1 MRKVIGATFVTM
13 DGVMQAPGGPEEDTS
28 GGFRYGG
35 WTVPYF
41 DDMSGGAIDAV
52 MREPFDLLL
61 GRRTYDIF
69 AAYWPFVDDSDIA
82 ERFNA
87 CIKYVA
93 TSSSEALTWKRTV
106 RLQGNVVDAIRQ
118 LKESDGPNLLVQ
130 GSSVLY
136 QTLLHED
143 LLDELTLLVF
153 PIVLGTGKRLFG
165 TGAVPAAFET
175 VETRTSPNGVV
186 ISKYLR
192 AGQVQTGSFAA
203 EEPSR
208 VELERRERMNLS
220 R

>member
-1 MRKVIGATFVTM
+1 MRKVIGATFVTL

-28 GGFRYGG
+28 GGFKYGG

-41 DDMSGGAIDAV
+41 DDEGGAAIDAV

-69 AAYWPFVDDSDIA
+69 AAYWPFEDDSLVA

-93 TSSSEALTWKRTV
+93 TSSSRSLTWARTV
-106 RLQGNVVDAIRQ
+106 RLQGNVADAIRQ
-118 LKESDGPNLLVQ
+118 LKDSDGPNLLVQ

-153 PIVLGTGKRLFG
+153 PIVLGTGTRLFG
-165 TGAVPAAFET
+165 TGTVPAAFDVVASHT
-175 VETRTSPNGVV
+175 TPTGVM
-186 ISKYLR
+186 IGSYRR
-192 AGQVQTGSFAA
+192 AGEVQTGSFAA
-203 EEPSR
+203 DEPSR
-208 VELERRERMNLS
+208 VELERRERMQLGG
-220 R
+220 